1 MMGGALGMGLAG
13 LIGVSLLNIFFQSPF
28 LFNVWLYGGLFLF
41 SAFTLYDVQ
50 KIMYNAMTKQ

>member
-1 MMGGALGMGLAG
+1 MGLAG

-28 LFNVWLYGGLFLF
+28 LFNVWLYGGVALF

-50 KIMYNAMTKQ
+50 KIMYNAKTR